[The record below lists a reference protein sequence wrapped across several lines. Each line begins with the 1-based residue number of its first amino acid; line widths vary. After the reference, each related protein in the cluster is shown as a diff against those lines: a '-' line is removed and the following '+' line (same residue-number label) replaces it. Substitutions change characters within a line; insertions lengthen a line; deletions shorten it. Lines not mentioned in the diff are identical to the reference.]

1 MKNMLDN
8 SSNKLQAMLKLE
20 IARENLEGVDEALS
34 NFNRSRIEKAL
45 AMVSEVLRELSQEI
59 KVSRG
64 VKL

>member
-1 MKNMLDN
+1 MLDN

>member
-20 IARENLEGVDEALS
+20 IARKNLEGVDEALS

-45 AMVSEVLRELSQEI
+45 AMVNEVLRELSEEI
-59 KVSRG
+59 KASRG
-64 VKL
+64 VKI